1 MNLKER
7 LNNQNQKN
15 IKEKKDFEPGDVEIY
30 MERSKQSGPLNK
42 NKSVFESSFSKG
54 INTDES
60 VFNKYSIFKQ

>member
-15 IKEKKDFEPGDVEIY
+15 KKVIGNTEPEEVEMY
-30 MERSKQSGPLNK
+30 MERSRITTPLNK
-42 NKSVFESSFSKG
+42 NKSGFESSLSKG

-60 VFNKYSIFKQ
+60 IFDKYAVFRR